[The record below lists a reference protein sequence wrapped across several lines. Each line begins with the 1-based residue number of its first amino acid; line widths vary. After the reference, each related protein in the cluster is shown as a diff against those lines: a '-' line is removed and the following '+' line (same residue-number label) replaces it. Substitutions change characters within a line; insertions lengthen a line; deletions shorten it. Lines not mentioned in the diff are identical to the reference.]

1 MANLVNSIE
10 KRVKKI
16 FRIEDK
22 VKNDIPLGS
31 ILCKIHDAR
40 YGDPF
45 SVIAHAGGGRRVMA
59 RVQNYIPTLWNLF

>member
-45 SVIAHAGGGRRVMA
+45 SVIAHAGGGDA
-59 RVQNYIPTLWNLF
+59 E